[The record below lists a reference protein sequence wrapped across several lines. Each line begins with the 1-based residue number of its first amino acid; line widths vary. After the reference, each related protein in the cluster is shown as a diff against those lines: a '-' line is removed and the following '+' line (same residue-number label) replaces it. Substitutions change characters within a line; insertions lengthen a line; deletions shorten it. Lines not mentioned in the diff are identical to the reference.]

1 MNFSSIIDSI
11 LSKNFSPVYL
21 LHGEENFFI
30 REISILF
37 EKSVIKDEN
46 KSFDKTILYGK
57 EVNIEDLICEAKS
70 FPMLDDYKL
79 IIIKQAQDLK
89 KIENL
94 ESYINNVQR
103 KTILVLCHNGSK
115 VRKNSRWYKALV
127 NNNCTI
133 FESNKLYINQ
143 LDSWLSSYL
152 KKEKLS
158 SSKKVISLIIEHIGN
173 DLEKIKNEIDKLKN
187 LIEGNTIKEIDIEKY
202 IGINRKYN
210 NFELQ
215 DRIANKNYKESLQIV
230 TYFSKNSKENPF
242 VLTVGILYSFF
253 SKLLIYHSLDDK
265 SKSSISKYLKINP
278 YFAQNYQLAAQNYS
292 FKNCISIIEIIKEMD
307 LKSKGVYP
315 GFKDS
320 SINEMIFR
328 IIYQ

>member
-133 FESNKLYINQ
+133 FES
-143 LDSWLSSYL
+143 
-152 KKEKLS
+152 
-158 SSKKVISLIIEHIGN
+158 
-173 DLEKIKNEIDKLKN
+173 
-187 LIEGNTIKEIDIEKY
+187 
-202 IGINRKYN
+202 
-210 NFELQ
+210 
-215 DRIANKNYKESLQIV
+215 
-230 TYFSKNSKENPF
+230 
-242 VLTVGILYSFF
+242 
-253 SKLLIYHSLDDK
+253 K
-265 SKSSISKYLKINP
+265 SQNIKINMKT
-278 YFAQNYQLAAQNYS
+278 FDQLINYQKSVNANYMAITNGKKT
-292 FKNCISIIEIIKEMD
+292 FCFNI
-307 LKSKGVYP
+307 L
-315 GFKDS
+315 
-320 SINEMIFR
+320 
-328 IIYQ
+328 